1 MGIPRAAHR
10 WPCGL
15 VPLLAGPL
23 LLAGCVSAQ
32 FGRELAA
39 RPTPMVLNR
48 VEGMTVRL
56 PQEQPFNITLARA
69 AREPGLAGTAE
80 VDAYAR
86 PEGAARASA
95 AVENGGKSEA
105 LFQIG
110 HALRNGTDRQAD
122 FACRVQFEYEF
133 ETQAPETPGAT
144 DAFVGLRLYARLERG
159 RLLRDV
165 PLTQHAAENGAV
177 RRSSRE
183 QVEFTLTLGP
193 GDAVDVFVAGQARVE
208 VPEGRSATCAV
219 TLRGLEMEVVTRP
232 ASAVATADGPG
243 GE

>member
-1 MGIPRAAHR
+1 MGTPRAVHR

-15 VPLLAGPL
+15 VLLLAGPV
-23 LLAGCVSAQ
+23 LLAGCMSSQ

-39 RPTPMVLNR
+39 RPQPMVLNR
-48 VEGMTVRL
+48 PEGMTVRL

-69 AREPGLAGTAE
+69 AREPGLVGTAE

-86 PEGAARASA
+86 PEGVSRASA

-110 HALRNGTDRQAD
+110 HALRNGTDRPAD
-122 FACRVQFEYEF
+122 FAFRVQCEYEF
-133 ETQAPETPGAT
+133 EIQAPEPPGAT
-144 DAFVGLRLYARLERG
+144 DASVGLRLYARQERG

-177 RRSSRE
+177 RRSSHE
-183 QVEFTLTLGP
+183 QVEFTLTIGP
-193 GDAVDVFVAGQARVE
+193 GDAVDVFVAGQARME
-208 VPEGRSATCAV
+208 VPEGRSAICAV

-232 ASAVATADGPG
+232 ASAVATGGGRDG
-243 GE
+243 E